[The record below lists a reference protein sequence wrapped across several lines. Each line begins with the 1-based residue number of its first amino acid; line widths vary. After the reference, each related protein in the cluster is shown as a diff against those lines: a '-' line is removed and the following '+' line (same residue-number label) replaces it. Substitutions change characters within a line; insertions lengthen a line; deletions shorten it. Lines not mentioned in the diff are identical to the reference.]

1 MTTLNGKTNCTFA
14 SLNSYISAQW
24 GKPFFFSHLDRVWQI
39 TLTSWRRK
47 MYLTAPVYFKLFQTW
62 GEARPLLRLNV
73 NIVLLPSLMKYILQV
88 LISFLFFWIERV
100 FYEGRYIKD
109 LMHAKRKVNSFAP
122 NLRRDQRHVAENSN
136 TRDRYRCRERKGR
149 KKAILFIHCI
159 LS

>member
-24 GKPFFFSHLDRVWQI
+24 GKPFFSSHLDRVWQI

-47 MYLTAPVYFKLFQTW
+47 MYLTAPVYFKLFQT
-62 GEARPLLRLNV
+62 
-73 NIVLLPSLMKYILQV
+73 
-88 LISFLFFWIERV
+88 FFWIQRV

-109 LMHAKRKVNSFAP
+109 LMHAKLKVNLFAP

-149 KKAILFIHCI
+149 KKAILFILCI